1 MADSPHV
8 DHAAWARLFSDA
20 AGTLPWFVEREV
32 TGDEGTVLVRCF
44 TALTAVL
51 ADELELQ
58 VGTLPQLLR
67 AAIDDYGRPDGPVGI
82 GPSMKSI
89 YTAVRAALG

>member
-1 MADSPHV
+1 M
-8 DHAAWARLFSDA
+8 DHAAWERLFSG
-20 AGTLPWFVEREV
+20 AGGALPWFVERDV

-51 ADELELQ
+51 ADELELP
-58 VGTLPQLLR
+58 VGTLVELLR
-67 AAIDDYGRPDGPVGI
+67 AAIIDYGRPDGPVGV
-82 GPSMKSI
+82 GPSLQSI

>member
-1 MADSPHV
+1 M
-8 DHAAWARLFSDA
+8 DHGSWERLFPGA
-20 AGTLPWFVEREV
+20 AGALPWFVERDV

-51 ADELELQ
+51 ADELDLP

-67 AAIDDYGRPDGPVGI
+67 AAIDEYGRQDGPVGVAS
-82 GPSMKSI
+82 SMKSM
-89 YTAVRAALG
+89 YAAVRAALG